1 MQLQIIQRKIYEIR
15 GQKVILDF
23 DIAELYGTETKY
35 LKRAVRANIKRF
47 PPDFLFNLSKEEWE
61 TLRCS
66 FSTSNKRGG
75 TRYLPFAFTEQ
86 GVAML
91 SSVLHSEKAV
101 EVNIYIMRAFVFIR
115 KYALSHKDLTEKLK
129 KLERK
134 YNRQFRNVYEAL
146 NYLMQKDK
154 QETVYRV
161 RKRIGFKTD

>member
-1 MQLQIIQRKIYEIR
+1 
-15 GQKVILDF
+15 
-23 DIAELYGTETKY
+23 
-35 LKRAVRANIKRF
+35 
-47 PPDFLFNLSKEEWE
+47 
-61 TLRCS
+61 
-66 FSTSNKRGG
+66 
-75 TRYLPFAFTEQ
+75 
-86 GVAML
+86 ML